1 MIHMLRSAKVQFA
14 FLMVLMVAGLS
25 QGAWAGTRTLNFD
38 AYPDLTV
45 LTNQYQSQG
54 VAISGATLLASC
66 TTCAPYPSVSG
77 TTNVAYS
84 PSGLMTFTFDPT
96 IVGGQ
101 VNTVSAYVTDNV
113 GSAGIYAYDSS
124 NNLLAQSVF
133 PTQFGTNVLLSVTST
148 SVPIAYVTIHNGGS
162 LFAIDL
168 FTFTWTAS
176 CSGDVEILQSA
187 VAALP
192 ASDFKNPRE
201 ASPTKEIITAEIS
214 LLEKLVAAKGDQVL
228 IVADSG
234 FIQAEIN
241 ITMVEGSDKIAL
253 LSLIQQILAMNKSG
267 QC

>member
-38 AYPDLTV
+38 LYPTGTV
-45 LTNQYQSQG
+45 LTNQYESQG
-54 VAISGATLLASC
+54 VTISGATLFASC
-66 TTCAPYPSVSG
+66 STCDPFPSVSG
-77 TTNVAYS
+77 TNVAYA
-84 PSGLMTFTFDPT
+84 PSGTMTFTFDPT
-96 IVGGQ
+96 IIGGQ
-101 VNTVSAYVTDNV
+101 VTTVSAYVTDNN
-113 GSAGIYAYDSS
+113 GPGGIYAYDSS

-133 PTQFGTNVLLSVTST
+133 PTQFGINVLLSVTSSST
-148 SVPIAYVTIHNGGS
+148 PIAYVTIHNFGS
-162 LFAIDL
+162 QLAIDD

-187 VAALP
+187 VEALP